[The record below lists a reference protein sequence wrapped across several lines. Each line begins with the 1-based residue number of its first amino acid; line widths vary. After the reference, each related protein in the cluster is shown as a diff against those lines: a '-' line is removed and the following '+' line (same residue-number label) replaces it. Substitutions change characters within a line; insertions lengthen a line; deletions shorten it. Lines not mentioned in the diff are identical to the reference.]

1 MIYLDNSATTRPN
14 EACVAAMNE
23 LLTECWFNPSSV
35 YRPGMDAAHRLKTA
49 RAQVAQAL
57 GAETERVF
65 FTSGGTEADNWAIF
79 STAKR
84 LGKRG
89 RHIVTT
95 AVEHHAVLHP
105 MQQLEA
111 QGFEVTYLQP
121 DETGFVSVETLKAAL
136 RPDTILVSIMMVN
149 NESGAVM
156 PIADMVRA
164 TRRLAP
170 LALFHTDAVQGF
182 LKVPFKA
189 KTLGA
194 DLISI
199 SGHKV
204 HGPKGVGVLYARKG
218 IILTNIIEGGAQE
231 RGKRAGTENIPG
243 IVGMAA
249 ALKDMCE
256 HIDENAVKVSALRDK
271 LIAGLAKIPHSILNG
286 DPVHRLPGNVNF
298 CFEGIEGES
307 LLLLLDDKGICAS
320 SGSACTSGSLDPSHV
335 LLAIGRPHEVAHGS
349 LRLSLSEWNTE
360 EEVDYMLKAIPEVV
374 EYLRGMSPVWQ
385 DLVNGK
391 RSFVLA

>member
-121 DETGFVSVETLKAAL
+121 DETGFVSVEALKAAL

-204 HGPKGVGVLYARKG
+204 HGPKGVGALYIKPGLPLPAFIHG
-218 IILTNIIEGGAQE
+218 GGQEGNF
-231 RGKRAGTENIPG
+231 RSGTENVPG
-243 IVGMAA
+243 ICGFGAAVAATDAA
-249 ALKDMCE
+249 ADIAKMARLRDLARE
-256 HIDENAVKVSALRDK
+256 ILPEEAPHIVNLSLPGVRSQGIINCLQSEGIFVSA
-271 LIAGLAKIPHSILNG
+271 
-286 DPVHRLPGNVNF
+286 
-298 CFEGIEGES
+298 
-307 LLLLLDDKGICAS
+307 
-320 SGSACTSGSLDPSHV
+320 GSACSKGHRSHV
-335 LLAIGRPHEVAHGS
+335 LEAMKLAPAVIDGS
-349 LRLSLSEWNTE
+349 VRVSFSAENEEQDVYALREALWKAKQT
-360 EEVDYMLKAIPEVV
+360 LK
-374 EYLRGMSPVWQ
+374 G
-385 DLVNGK
+385 
-391 RSFVLA
+391 